1 MAGVDTSPFTPP
13 QVQIP
18 TNVTRIVRALNHR
31 DEDGVTQKE
40 EKIDKCVP
48 QRGLGTD
55 NLADK
60 LVGGLTGND
69 IAEHIREA
77 YAFLANNFNPE
88 TQQELDDVSTPLD
101 QMVLLGFS
109 RGAYTAR
116 AIASLVSDVGLL
128 TKLGMEN
135 FWAVF
140 GDWMKQDVDGEQSQW
155 FLATYPEVARKFQQA
170 TGRKIALADKE
181 YRDTLI
187 QNGLTRWGMPIRAV
201 GVWDTV
207 GALGIPMPWN
217 SKNVKPFSFVNTK
230 VPRAVQHAFHALAID
245 EHRNLFTPTLW
256 EQPHPGSGQEV
267 NLRKLKQCWFP
278 EPVGST
284 VVDKLFHAVK
294 QAAGLHPDRTA
305 EGRSYQ
311 SPALSNY
318 TLVEPV
324 AVKTTSAQ
332 MALSDSEVSW
342 RGRDG
347 LGDLPEDR
355 LGSTEMR
362 LLRKSHDGGI
372 LSFSPDYLDYVQDL
386 NAKFYAAESEPTRPW
401 GFGKLYDSSRVTDAV
416 SLANSVLPITR
427 TPGRYHRVSTGSGKP
442 TSTPLVG
449 TGECIHRCVRVRLD
463 GGGRGPEEPVGSTV
477 VDKLFHAVKQA
488 AGLHPDRT
496 AEGRSYQSPALSN
509 YTLVEPVAVKT
520 TSAQMALSDS
530 EVSWRGRDG
539 LGDLPEDRLGSTE
552 MRLLRKSVAAL

>member
-1 MAGVDTSPFTPP
+1 MSSLNVSGRRPVGRKFVVACDGTWQNSDQGVDTSPFTPP

-18 TNVTRIVRALNHR
+18 TNVTRIIRALNHR
-31 DEDGVTQKE
+31 DENGVTQ
-40 EKIDKCVP
+40 IAFY

-55 NLADK
+55 NFEDK

-88 TQQELDDVSTPLD
+88 TQQDLDDVSKPLD
-101 QMVLLGFS
+101 QIVLLGFS

-135 FWAVF
+135 FWTIF

-155 FLATYPEVARKFQQA
+155 FLATYPDVARKFQQA
-170 TGRKIALADKE
+170 TGRRIALTDKE
-181 YRDTLI
+181 YRNTLI

-256 EQPHPGSGQEV
+256 EQPDQGSGQEV
-267 NLRKLKQCWFP
+267 SLRKLKQCWFP
-278 EPVGST
+278 GSHSNIGGSYPDAGISNITLAWMISQLEEHDGGILSFSPAYLDYVQDLNAKFYASESEPTRPWGFGKLYDSSLVTDPVSLANSLRPITRTPGRYHRVSTGSGKQTSIPLVGTGECIHRCVRVRIDGGGRGPEEPVGST
-284 VVDKLFHAVK
+284 VDKLFNAVK
-294 QAAGLHPDRTA
+294 QAAGLHPDRTE

-318 TLVEPV
+318 ALVEPG
-324 AVKTTSAQ
+324 AGKTTSDQ
-332 MALSDSEVSW
+332 LALSNSEVYW

-362 LLRKSHDGGI
+362 FLR
-372 LSFSPDYLDYVQDL
+372 
-386 NAKFYAAESEPTRPW
+386 R
-401 GFGKLYDSSRVTDAV
+401 
-416 SLANSVLPITR
+416 
-427 TPGRYHRVSTGSGKP
+427 
-442 TSTPLVG
+442 
-449 TGECIHRCVRVRLD
+449 
-463 GGGRGPEEPVGSTV
+463 
-477 VDKLFHAVKQA
+477 
-488 AGLHPDRT
+488 
-496 AEGRSYQSPALSN
+496 
-509 YTLVEPVAVKT
+509 
-520 TSAQMALSDS
+520 
-530 EVSWRGRDG
+530 
-539 LGDLPEDRLGSTE
+539 
-552 MRLLRKSVAAL
+552 SVAAL